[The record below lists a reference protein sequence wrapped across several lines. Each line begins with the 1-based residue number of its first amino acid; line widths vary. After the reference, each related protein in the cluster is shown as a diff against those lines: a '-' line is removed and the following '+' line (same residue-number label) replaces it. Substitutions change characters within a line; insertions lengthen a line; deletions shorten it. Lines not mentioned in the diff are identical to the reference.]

1 MMKLQSLV
9 LAAAT
14 ALTMTSAFA
23 VPAGA
28 WTVGAGAHYV
38 DPKSDNGTLGD
49 DDVVSF
55 DVDVDGD
62 VRPTLTGEY
71 FIANNVGIE
80 LLASLPFHHDF
91 DLNAA
96 DGTTALTGKI
106 QHLPATLSLQ
116 YHFDDYNMP
125 MNIKPFIGVGVNY
138 TTFFKEKLNTPAG
151 APADSAAD
159 LKFDDSVGVAGHIG
173 LDIPFAPTEY
183 FRIDA
188 RYMDI
193 KTDASINDEGNTL
206 ELGEVDISPWVYGV
220 AFVKQF

>member
-1 MMKLQSLV
+1 MKLQSLV

-14 ALTMTSAFA
+14 AFTMTSAFA

-38 DPKSDNGTLGD
+38 DPKSDNGTLSND
-49 DDVVSF
+49 DLVPGLTLDV

-71 FIANNVGIE
+71 FVANNVGIE
-80 LLASLPFHHDF
+80 LLTSLPFHHDMNF
-91 DLNAA
+91 KPNVGPENVGANF
-96 DGTTALTGKI
+96 

-138 TTFFKEKLNTPAG
+138 TTFFKEKVNQP
-151 APADSAAD
+151 DYD
-159 LKFDDSVGVAGHIG
+159 LKLDDSVGVAGHIG
-173 LDIPFAPTEY
+173 LDIPFAPTESV
-183 FRIDA
+183 RIDA
-188 RYMDI
+188 RYIDI
-193 KTDASINDEGNTL
+193 KTDASVNDGSETF
-206 ELGEVDISPWVYGV
+206 ELGEIDISPWVYGIS
-220 AFVKQF
+220 FVKQF